1 MSSTIKGSIVAL
13 VTPMLSSGNIDFQ
26 RLEQL
31 IEWHIENRTD
41 GIVVAGT
48 TGESAT
54 LSHEEQNQLI
64 QFVVKQ
70 VAKRVPVIAGA
81 GSSSTAV
88 ACELAQHAKAAGADA
103 CLIVTPYYNKPTQQ
117 GLYEHYRYIAEHVD
131 LPIILYNVP
140 GRTGCDLLPET
151 VEKLAK
157 IERIIGIKDATG
169 KIDRLGQLL
178 KHTPRSFSI
187 FSGDDATALEWML
200 NGAKGVISITSNVA
214 PYAMRM
220 MCEAALLHRNTEAMH
235 INQKLASLHER
246 LCIESNPIP
255 VKWVLAALGKIELVL
270 RLPLVPLDKRYH
282 HAVKEAMQIAE
293 IEQTVDIG

>member
-1 MSSTIKGSIVAL
+1 MMKITGSIVAL
-13 VTPMLSSGNIDFQ
+13 VTPMQQSGEIDFK
-26 RLEQL
+26 RVEELV
-31 IEWHIENRTD
+31 EWHIASGTH
-41 GIVVAGT
+41 GIVVAGS

-54 LSHEEQNQLI
+54 LSHDEQQQLI

-70 VAKRVPVIAGA
+70 VAKRIPVIAGT
-81 GSSSTAV
+81 GSCSTSI
-88 ACELAQHAKAAGADA
+88 ACELAQQAKNAGADG

-117 GLYEHYRYIAEHVD
+117 GLYEHYRYITERVD

-151 VEKLAK
+151 VERLAQFK
-157 IERIIGIKDATG
+157 NIIGIKDATG

-178 KHTPRSFSI
+178 KHTPRSFLI
-187 FSGDDATALEWML
+187 LSGDDPTALEWML
-200 NGAKGVISITSNVA
+200 NGAKGVISITTNVV
-214 PYAMRM
+214 PDAMRM
-220 MCEAALLHRNTEAMH
+220 LCDAALAHKHTDANH

-282 HAVKEAMQIAE
+282 PALKEAMQIAE
-293 IEQTVDIG
+293 LESTVSIG